1 MQFDEF
7 IKILDL
13 LKEPAKY
20 EAQMKML
27 KDQQDSIQESIKQL
41 GVVGNI
47 VTAKKKADN
56 LTEIAEKKLADA
68 QVEAEKIISTAQKSF
83 DERYADLVK
92 REAAA
97 DEAMTTFRN
106 HKMTWGARA
115 EEHRAKEQQLHS
127 MEKGLLAGQAELAKR
142 QAEVDERLAKLR
154 QVMG

>member
-27 KDQQDSIQESIKQL
+27 KDQQDSIQESIKEL
-41 GVVGNI
+41 GVVGDI
-47 VTAKKKADN
+47 AKAKKKADN
-56 LTEIAEKKLADA
+56 LTSIAEKTLEDA
-68 QVEAEKIISTAQKSF
+68 KVEAEKIVATAQKSF
-83 DERYADLVK
+83 DERYADLLK

-106 HKMTWGARA
+106 QKITWASRA
-115 EEHRAKEQQLHS
+115 EEHRAKEQQLYN
-127 MEKGLLAGQAELAKR
+127 MEKSLLAGQAELAKR
-142 QAEVDERLAKLR
+142 QAEVDERLTKLR